1 MRTVK
6 PRRIRTAKAYRL
18 IVRKNTRFIAVK
30 LRGGH
35 QRTSKQTTREEARA
49 WAYRLIST
57 TREDLARELGI
68 AYTPALKGLKTPAFS
83 KS

>member
-1 MRTVK
+1 VK
-6 PRRIRTAKAYRL
+6 PRRIRRSKPYRL
-18 IVRKNTRFIAVK
+18 IVRKSTRYIAVK
-30 LRGGH
+30 LRGGR

-68 AYTPALKGLKTPAFS
+68 DFTPALKGLHTNPLS
-83 KS
+83 PS